1 MFKPII
7 EIIIQQQ
14 EAKLE
19 EELLH
24 TIERYGFNVDVVR
37 LEKALIDAKRFY
49 EEGYRA
55 AATAHGYWILK
66 HSAYGMDECDCS
78 NCKQNTTTSE
88 GVRMRYCPNCGANME
103 GYPDV
108 KQTD

>member
-1 MFKPII
+1 MMFKPII

-24 TIERYGFNVDVVR
+24 TIERYGFNVDVER
-37 LEKALIDAKRFY
+37 LAKALTDARRFY

-78 NCKQNTTTSE
+78 ECGQNTTTGE

-103 GYPDV
+103 GSPDV
-108 KQTD
+108 E